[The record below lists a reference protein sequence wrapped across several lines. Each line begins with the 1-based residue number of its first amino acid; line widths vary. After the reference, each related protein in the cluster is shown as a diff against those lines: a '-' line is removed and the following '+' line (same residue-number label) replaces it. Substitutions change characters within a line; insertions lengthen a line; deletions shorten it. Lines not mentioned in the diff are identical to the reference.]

1 MLFTTETKANTHRHV
16 YISILLSL
24 HHTVYTCVKLKDSS
38 VQLHIEL
45 SGINIQRL
53 SYIYTRENRQPASST
68 ANSAVIDRFLN
79 YSTLSGEYLKC
90 REHTQHALLVSQTLH
105 RERERETSPLS

>member
-53 SYIYTRENRQPASST
+53 SYIYTREQT
-68 ANSAVIDRFLN
+68 TGQFNSKLSGHRFLN